1 MPSGHDSCQVK
12 ILASSLWCF
21 TPRLR
26 WARGNREKISKG
38 KDLTQCNQGKISRPR
53 PPPEENRAKRRTK
66 KRGSSLASQ
75 PGSNER
81 MLCHSMH
88 TLKKKEP
95 GGARHA
101 THSSVGDGLWE
112 GWPVPPFGTAK
123 IINLP
128 FLIFSLKFGAP
139 AEDLQAPQL
148 ICRFFSQSFKGVLKG
163 IQRLSRA
170 FL

>member
-1 MPSGHDSCQVK
+1 MPSGHDSRQVK

-21 TPRLR
+21 TPRLK
-26 WARGNREKISKG
+26 WARGDREKISKG
-38 KDLTQCNQGKISRPR
+38 KELTHCNQGKISRPR

-81 MLCHSMH
+81 MLCRSMH

-123 IINLP
+123 NHN
-128 FLIFSLKFGAP
+128 FTVSH
-139 AEDLQAPQL
+139 
-148 ICRFFSQSFKGVLKG
+148 FFSQVRGSSRGPPGLPVNMG
-163 IQRLSRA
+163 QVRLYTSSE
-170 FL
+170 LP